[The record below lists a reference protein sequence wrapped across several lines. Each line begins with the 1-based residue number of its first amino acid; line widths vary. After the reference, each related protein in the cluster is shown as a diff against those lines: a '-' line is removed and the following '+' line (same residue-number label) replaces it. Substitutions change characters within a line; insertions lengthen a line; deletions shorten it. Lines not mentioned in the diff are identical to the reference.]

1 MTAKME
7 QNITDRKLG
16 HEWYGWDGNVEA
28 HEGFIEEPKRLFLGI
43 AAFTFGLFFTLACV
57 LVWGFFPRL
66 QSIHPAVAMGSIG
79 LLVAFAAAFAV
90 WYGSVCMVL
99 VTHKPNRLADAACMH
114 FIKLFDFFSAIS
126 KHCGISK
133 DRLGYSL
140 LEIHNELTRLRMGQP
155 SKGRL
160 LVLSP
165 RCIDRDTA
173 DQIRSL
179 SAEYDCDFY
188 MAPTGAQARQK
199 VVQSKPAAIIGIA
212 CERDLISGIRDVGKY
227 FPVLGVTNKRPIG
240 PCKGAFIDM
249 NELRSG
255 IDVFRNRYQIGNDDN
270 SADEAPVESPEL
282 KVATA

>member
-1 MTAKME
+1 L
-7 QNITDRKLG
+7 LG
-16 HEWYGWDGNVEA
+16 
-28 HEGFIEEPKRLFLGI
+28 
-43 AAFTFGLFFTLACV
+43 AFV
-57 LVWGFFPRL
+57 
-66 QSIHPAVAMGSIG
+66 
-79 LLVAFAAAFAV
+79 AAFAV
-90 WYGSVCMVL
+90 WYGSICMVL
-99 VTHKPNRLADAACMH
+99 ITHKPNRLADAVCMQL
-114 FIKLFDFFSAIS
+114 IRLFDFFSSVA

-140 LEIHNELTRLRMGQP
+140 LEIHNELTRLRMGRP
-155 SKGRL
+155 SDGRL

-255 IDVFRNRYQIGNDDN
+255 IDVFRNRYKIGGGTDPG
-270 SADEAPVESPEL
+270 AEAEQPEL
-282 KVATA
+282 KTATA